1 MLKSRAIYQF
11 SFAYDVLQSRVPNE
25 DEKKKG
31 IMNVLQKVEVFEVSV
46 VTVPANQNAVVTDVK
61 SGRRNRKSDEEIIK
75 NCIESLKSLLDDGEG
90 DKPAEDDADKEK
102 AAPKVNEASEEPKA
116 GSNSEKAAELL
127 EKIYQTFAKETN
139 L

>member
-1 MLKSRAIYQF
+1 MFLSELVK
-11 SFAYDVLQSRVPNE
+11 
-25 DEKKKG
+25 
-31 IMNVLQKVEVFEVSV
+31 VFEVSV

-102 AAPKVNEASEEPKA
+102 AALKVNEASEEPKA